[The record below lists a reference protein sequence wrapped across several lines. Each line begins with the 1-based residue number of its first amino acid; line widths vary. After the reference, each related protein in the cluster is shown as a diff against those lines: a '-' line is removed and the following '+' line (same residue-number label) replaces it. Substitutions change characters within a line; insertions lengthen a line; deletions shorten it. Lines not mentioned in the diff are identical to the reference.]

1 MNYRDFINSAPLVC
15 NTKGRNAHDKCEAQ
29 TFLLQWKITVFVVLC
44 GNNRTRY
51 LPITGGNYQ
60 FAQGKVN
67 VPGIVPTLSER
78 NNRTI

>member
-1 MNYRDFINSAPLVC
+1 MHC
-15 NTKGRNAHDKCEAQ
+15 ERNAHDKCEAQ

-67 VPGIVPTLSER
+67 VPSIPDQHDQREITGQSEL
-78 NNRTI
+78 